1 MRQITSGETPKIKIY
16 DRSHIED
23 FIQTIKQ
30 DFEKVFD
37 KKDCIYENTLKVI
50 DNPVLNFLNTF
61 DSKFKGEQ
69 VKSLIK
75 KEFDDCESI
84 YPFLGDL
91 FVMKFFDVKC
101 INNKNYLLQK
111 TNTANFLDTIKNNQ
125 IKEIFTNIFKQYSL
139 QRTINIVS
147 TQVSNIKVEKIDS
160 VKFKLQYDHHF
171 LGNKQKIE
179 FKNYKFIIVDGF
191 IESVGEIHHLLHFA
205 AKNKEPHVIFCY
217 GLSEEVK
224 NVIMQ
229 NNARGVTQIV
239 PISMQM
245 SEDNINIMNDLAV
258 IHDADVVSATKG
270 QTISQESRKDLPY
283 GNEVVIRKDSLVFKP
298 VCDEARIRRHL
309 DFLEKRIEEANVET
323 NVDII
328 KNRIKNLTAK
338 SINVYVPEQLL
349 KSHEFVRELDYAIRF
364 LSNCEKNMS
373 IFKLSETKKVL
384 IPNIMIDYVD
394 KKINSLRNVFY
405 NIEKLMLFEEA

>member
-147 TQVSNIKVEKIDS
+147 TQVSNIKVEKIWCLLFLYI
-160 VKFKLQYDHHF
+160 KF
-171 LGNKQKIE
+171 
-179 FKNYKFIIVDGF
+179 
-191 IESVGEIHHLLHFA
+191 
-205 AKNKEPHVIFCY
+205 
-217 GLSEEVK
+217 
-224 NVIMQ
+224 
-229 NNARGVTQIV
+229 VTKV
-239 PISMQM
+239 NP
-245 SEDNINIMNDLAV
+245 
-258 IHDADVVSATKG
+258 
-270 QTISQESRKDLPY
+270 
-283 GNEVVIRKDSLVFKP
+283 IRKVK
-298 VCDEARIRRHL
+298 
-309 DFLEKRIEEANVET
+309 
-323 NVDII
+323 
-328 KNRIKNLTAK
+328 
-338 SINVYVPEQLL
+338 
-349 KSHEFVRELDYAIRF
+349 
-364 LSNCEKNMS
+364 
-373 IFKLSETKKVL
+373 KKV
-384 IPNIMIDYVD
+384 
-394 KKINSLRNVFY
+394 
-405 NIEKLMLFEEA
+405 